1 MKRFKIQDLRFEIK
15 KVAFWLLP
23 FTFCLVCF
31 SQTIQ
36 KSNVIDVTNK
46 FGKVWIIAEEIDK
59 FSVEPTNEV
68 EISANNIVV
77 KPKNQKAR
85 IDIVVKVP
93 LRSFVRVQTD
103 AGEVKIGGNVAN
115 AEVKTDTG
123 TIFTEIP
130 LDDVTYSL
138 LWTAS
143 RPRFLS
149 DFKLEDVKEKNAGK
163 FEIKGKF
170 QGKSDEG
177 KEISEGE
184 ETKDKGQKTKNISL
198 NLTTARGI
206 VLLNIKPS
214 EVSSDL
220 RERPLT
226 EASKAIVRSGDSML
240 MDAIRKSSPK
250 YFGDFA
256 KTLPPLKREP
266 NLNDAK
272 PNTNLAN
279 SEYKRVTVKVVDEKN
294 RAVSNLTAKDF
305 VISESGKP
313 REVLEIQ
320 NSTSSFNIVLLL
332 DVSGS
337 VENYVDFIRKTA
349 RQFVNTMDK
358 NDKISIVTFRD
369 DVKVI
374 SKFTVDKK
382 VLSESLDT
390 FDAGGGT
397 AYFDAVAYSLVETLR
412 PLRGERTAIIA
423 ITDGDDNRSFLPFD
437 ALLGSIEE
445 SGALIY
451 PLYVPSELIASNA
464 TVSQDSLRTKYL
476 GLTSK
481 AQGEG
486 EKLAKISGGVY
497 YQIKRL
503 EDLQKAYDDIVVQLR
518 TAYNVT
524 FRSETAE
531 LGSRS
536 TPRLKVKVNR
546 ENVFTSLGAI
556 SELSQEES
564 KKFEPIEKPKETSK
578 IVEEFAENEIRGEVE
593 KVNYK
598 QFVNDKLREVKIDKL
613 NINNSPSSF
622 ILTDRENK
630 IAVSRW
636 LSPKRSRSYPYQRVY
651 ETLGFDGKKV
661 AIIPVIKDEG
671 LGGERDFLQ
680 WDTISLLSL
689 LDVHVV
695 LAYYDDAVKNTKQND
710 QITSQKLDNEFVLSK
725 LREVSNYKGTSR
737 EWNENEAKNLK
748 NIFTTAKES
757 YAKISEKTKTY
768 LHNSDAIDELI
779 SFAETPNKFIEF
791 SRQKSS
797 KAQDR
802 EFNTL
807 QPKEALDSDTKA
819 RVTIT
824 NALFGK
830 YFFTCDETKVE
841 EKVVWLIEA
850 KHSQRSILPSENDIK
865 DGLLKMMIYTNLRNV
880 KIGRGDFESKP
891 ALKLT
896 STKIVGNIKS
906 DATEAEVANFFKANL
921 FDVKM
926 KVFLTKLLMEAR
938 ENKFTI
944 ILESAEATKK

>member
-1 MKRFKIQDLRFEIK
+1 MTKFKIK
-15 KVAFWLLP
+15 KVVFLLLI
-23 FTFCLVCF
+23 FSFSLVCF
-31 SQTIQ
+31 SQTST
-36 KSNVIDVTNK
+36 KTNVIDVTNNY
-46 FGKVWIIAEEIDK
+46 GKVWIIAEEIEK
-59 FSVEPTNEV
+59 FTISPTENV
-68 EISANNIVV
+68 EISANKITV
-77 KPKNQKAR
+77 KSKNEKAR

-93 LRSFVRVQTD
+93 LRSSVRVQTD

-115 AEVKTDTG
+115 AEVRTETG

-130 LDDVTYSL
+130 LDEVTYNL

-149 DFKLEDVKEKNAGK
+149 DFKLEEVKEKNAGK
-163 FEIKGKF
+163 FEIKGNWKAENE
-170 QGKSDEG
+170 KIES
-177 KEISEGE
+177 E
-184 ETKDKGQKTKNISL
+184 ETKEKGQKTKDIFLS
-198 NLTTARGI
+198 LTTARGI
-206 VLLNIKPS
+206 ILLNIKPS
-214 EVSSDL
+214 EVPSDL

-240 MDAIRKSSPK
+240 TEAIRKSSPK
-250 YFGDFA
+250 YFGDYA

-279 SEYKRVTVKVVDEKN
+279 SPYKRVTVKVVDEKN
-294 RAVSNLTAKDF
+294 RTVSNLTAKDF
-305 VISESGKP
+305 TITESGKP

-320 NSTSSFNIVLLL
+320 PSTASFNIVLLL

-337 VENYVDFIRKTA
+337 IENYVDFIRKTA

-369 DVKVI
+369 DIKVI

-382 VLSESLDT
+382 SLSESLDT

-397 AYFDAVAYSLVETLR
+397 AFYDAVAFSLVETLR

-437 ALLGSIEE
+437 TLLGSIEE

-451 PLYVPSELIASNA
+451 PLYVPSELIASTA
-464 TVSQDSLRTKYL
+464 TLSQDSLRTKYL

-531 LGSRS
+531 LGNRS
-536 TPRLKVKVNR
+536 TPRLKVKINR
-546 ENVFTSLGAI
+546 ENVSTSLGAI
-556 SELSQEES
+556 GELSPAEYQ
-564 KKFEPIEKPKETSK
+564 KFEPKIEPK

-598 QFVNDKLREVKIDKL
+598 QFVNGKLREVKIDKL
-613 NINNSPSSF
+613 NISNSPSSF
-622 ILTDRENK
+622 ILTDNENK

-689 LDVHVV
+689 LDVYVV
-695 LAYYDDAVKNTKQND
+695 LAYYDDAIKNTKQND
-710 QITSQKLDNEFVLSK
+710 QITSQKLDNEFVSSK
-725 LREVSNYKGTSR
+725 LRELMNFKGTSR

-748 NIFTTAKES
+748 NIFMTAKES
-757 YAKISEKTKTY
+757 YARISEKTKTY

-779 SFAETPNKFIEF
+779 NFAETPSKFIEF

-841 EKVVWLIEA
+841 EKLVWLIEA
-850 KHSQRSILPSENDIK
+850 KHSQRSVLPSENDIK

-880 KIGRGDFESKP
+880 KIGRGNFESKS

-896 STKIVGNIKS
+896 STKIVGNITS
-906 DATEAEVANFFKANL
+906 DASETEVANFFKANL

-926 KVFLTKLLMEAR
+926 KGFLTKLFQEAR
-938 ENKFTI
+938 ENKFTV
-944 ILESAEATKK
+944 ILEKGETSATGKNRK

>member
-1 MKRFKIQDLRFEIK
+1 MIKFQISDSKFQIK

-31 SQTIQ
+31 SQTSI
-36 KSNVIDVTNK
+36 KTNVIDVTNK
-46 FGKVWIIAEEIDK
+46 YGKVWIIAEEIEK
-59 FSVEPTNEV
+59 FSVSQTENV
-68 EISANNIVV
+68 EITANKIVV
-77 KPKNQKAR
+77 KSKNQTAR
-85 IDIVVKVP
+85 IDLIVKVP
-93 LRSFVRVQTD
+93 LRSFVHVQTD
-103 AGEVKIGGNVAN
+103 AGEVKISGNVAN
-115 AEVKTDTG
+115 AVVKTETG

-130 LDDVTYSL
+130 TDDVTYNL

-149 DFKLEDVKEKNAGK
+149 DFKLEEVKEKTAGK
-163 FEIKGKF
+163 FEIIGKF
-170 QGKSDEG
+170 VATNETERRIDD
-177 KEISEGE
+177 
-184 ETKDKGQKTKNISL
+184 ETKTDISL

-206 VLLNIKPS
+206 ILLNIKPS
-214 EVSSDL
+214 EVPSDL

-294 RAVSNLTAKDF
+294 RNVSNLTAKDF
-305 VISESGKP
+305 IITESGKP

-320 NSTSSFNIVLLL
+320 PSAASFNLVLLL

-337 VENYVDFIRKTA
+337 IENYVDFIRKTA

-369 DVKVI
+369 DVKVV
-374 SKFTVDKK
+374 SKFTVDKD
-382 VLSESLDT
+382 VLSKSLDT

-397 AYFDAVAYSLVETLR
+397 AYYDAMAFSLVETLR

-518 TAYNVT
+518 TAYDVT
-524 FRSETAE
+524 FRSETLE
-531 LGSRS
+531 VGSRT
-536 TPRLKVKVNR
+536 TPRLKVKINR

-556 SELSQEES
+556 SELSPEES
-564 KKFEPIEKPKETSK
+564 KKFEPIEKPKETPK

-613 NINNSPSSF
+613 NVSNSPSSF
-622 ILTDRENK
+622 ILTDNENK
-630 IAVSRW
+630 LAVSRW

-710 QITSQKLDNEFVLSK
+710 QITSQKLDNDFVLSK
-725 LREVSNYKGTSR
+725 LRELMKFSGTSR

-779 SFAETPNKFIEF
+779 NFAEIPNKFIEF

-830 YFFTCDETKVE
+830 YFFTCDETKIE

-880 KIGRGDFESKP
+880 KIGRGSFEAKP

-896 STKIVGNIKS
+896 STKIIGNITS
-906 DATEAEVANFFKANL
+906 DATEAEVTNFFKANL

-926 KVFLTKLLMEAR
+926 KFFLTKLFQEAR

>member
-1 MKRFKIQDLRFEIK
+1 MTKFKIK
-15 KVAFWLLP
+15 KVVFLLLI
-23 FTFCLVCF
+23 FSFSLVCF
-31 SQTIQ
+31 SQTST
-36 KSNVIDVTNK
+36 KTNVIDVTNNY
-46 FGKVWIIAEEIDK
+46 GKVWIIAEEIEK
-59 FSVEPTNEV
+59 FTISPTENV
-68 EISANNIVV
+68 EISANKITV
-77 KPKNQKAR
+77 KSKNEKAR

-103 AGEVKIGGNVAN
+103 AGEVKIGGNIAN
-115 AEVKTDTG
+115 AEVITETG

-130 LDDVTYSL
+130 LDDVTYNL

-163 FEIKGKF
+163 FEIKGNWKAENE
-170 QGKSDEG
+170 KI
-177 KEISEGE
+177 EIE
-184 ETKDKGQKTKNISL
+184 ETKDKRQKTKDIFLS
-198 NLTTARGI
+198 LTTARGI
-206 VLLNIKPS
+206 ILLNIKPS
-214 EVSSDL
+214 EVPSDL

-240 MDAIRKSSPK
+240 TEAIRKSSPK
-250 YFGDFA
+250 YFGDYA

-266 NLNDAK
+266 SLNDAK
-272 PNTNLAN
+272 PNINLAN
-279 SEYKRVTVKVVDEKN
+279 SPYKRVTVKVVDEKN
-294 RAVSNLTAKDF
+294 RTVSDLTAKDF
-305 VISESGKP
+305 TITESGKP

-320 NSTSSFNIVLLL
+320 PSTASFNIVLLL

-337 VENYVDFIRKTA
+337 IENYVDFIRKTA

-369 DVKVI
+369 DIKVI

-382 VLSESLDT
+382 SLSESLDT

-397 AYFDAVAYSLVETLR
+397 AFYDAVAFSLVETLR

-437 ALLGSIEE
+437 TLLGSIEE

-451 PLYVPSELIASNA
+451 PLYVPSELIASTA
-464 TVSQDSLRTKYL
+464 TLSQDSLRTKYL

-531 LGSRS
+531 LGNRS
-536 TPRLKVKVNR
+536 TPRLKVKINR
-546 ENVFTSLGAI
+546 ENVSTSLGAI
-556 SELSQEES
+556 GELSPAEYQ
-564 KKFEPIEKPKETSK
+564 KFEPKIEPK

-598 QFVNDKLREVKIDKL
+598 QFVNGKLREVKIDKL
-613 NINNSPSSF
+613 NISNSPSSF
-622 ILTDRENK
+622 ILTDNENK

-671 LGGERDFLQ
+671 SGGERDFLQ

-695 LAYYDDAVKNTKQND
+695 LAYYDDAIKNTKQND
-710 QITSQKLDNEFVLSK
+710 QITSQKLDNEFVSSK
-725 LREVSNYKGTSR
+725 LRELMNFKGTSR

-757 YAKISEKTKTY
+757 YARISEKTKTY

-779 SFAETPNKFIEF
+779 NFAETPSKFIEF

-797 KAQDR
+797 QAQDR

-841 EKVVWLIEA
+841 EKLVWLIEA
-850 KHSQRSILPSENDIK
+850 KHSQRNILPSENDIK

-880 KIGRGDFESKP
+880 KIGRGNFESKS

-896 STKIVGNIKS
+896 STKIVGNITS
-906 DATEAEVANFFKANL
+906 DASEAEVANFFKANL

-926 KVFLTKLLMEAR
+926 KGFLTKLFTEAR
-938 ENKFTI
+938 ENKFVI
-944 ILESAEATKK
+944 ILEKGETKK